1 MLDVGTG
8 GMLLVKY
15 PELVKYVRERESCCQ
30 GGKVR
35 QTMKENEGGEGGVG
49 GRRES
54 HQQIAPSNIFP
65 SSSRS
70 QNTKNQLKTN

>member
-15 PELVKYVRERESCCQ
+15 PELVKYERERESCCQ

-35 QTMKENEGGEGGVG
+35 QTMKENEGGEGG
-49 GRRES
+49 REEGVTS
-54 HQQIAPSNIFP
+54 ADCS
-65 SSSRS
+65 
-70 QNTKNQLKTN
+70 K